1 MRMFLVVFCSFL
13 STFTA
18 VAQNDIDLTEE
29 RKGNEVLVYA
39 QNNRNEAVEL
49 TISADIKGFTTNI
62 TFPYKVKINANSKVL
77 AFTLIETKGVE
88 NSYHFNLSYS
98 IPKQIIGEGA
108 VSDKTRFTDIELN
121 PSIVNIFTKDGCGR
135 CAFAVKY
142 LTDNKIKFNELNT
155 TVHHPNNALMFDKLE
170 AAGFKGGS
178 VTMPVIVY
186 KDKVY
191 YNMQDMAAIL
201 KSFDAK

>member
-1 MRMFLVVFCSFL
+1 MRMFLVTFCSFL
-13 STFTA
+13 STFTS

-29 RKGNEVLVYA
+29 RKDNKVLIYA
-39 QNNRNEAVEL
+39 QNNRKEAVEL
-49 TISADIKGFTTNI
+49 TISADIKGFTSDK
-62 TFPYKVKINANSKVL
+62 TFPYKININANSKVWIL
-77 AFTLIETKGVE
+77 TLTEAKGVE

-98 IPKQIIGEGA
+98 IPKQIISEGTI
-108 VSDKTRFTDIELN
+108 SDKTRFTDIELD

-155 TVHHPNNALMFDKLE
+155 TVHHPNNAMMFDKLE

-191 YNMQDMAAIL
+191 YNIQDMAAIF
-201 KSFDAK
+201 KSFETK